1 VKIPK
6 IHKRTLA
13 NGLRVLVVPRRG
25 FFGASVVLG
34 LRAGSR
40 RETKEINGTA
50 HFLEHMFFRGGSRYL
65 TQVATTAAI
74 EGEGGDFNAFTEP
87 EFAYFTIDMPASKL
101 EIAMD
106 VLSDMLL
113 NAQLREEDIDMER
126 GGVLRELARDAD
138 MPGRVAQKEV
148 FKLMYGDTSLGRSA
162 IGTRENVERFSRSD
176 FVSFRKRMYNAQEAV
191 LAIAGDVS
199 LEDTYQ
205 LVSKYFSDLSPTSS
219 DYGLPNEP
227 FLTSLEP
234 QVVIWPK
241 KFSEVAIVMGAPAP
255 TFYSQDRPAASI
267 LNYVLGDG
275 VMMSSRLFQN
285 VRSAK
290 GLAYTVE
297 SYYSNGPDYGI
308 FECLTS
314 VDPERTEEAVEA
326 IAVEIRKLIEE
337 PPSADELKCAMSF
350 RAGTKT
356 MASDYLFTITSSLM
370 QYELRYDKTKTALDE
385 IRDTDNVT
393 REDVSRIAADIFLP
407 GGWKVAIVGPYSGNA
422 ETIIDIL
429 KTTLKV

>member
-1 VKIPK
+1 
-6 IHKRTLA
+6 
-13 NGLRVLVVPRRG
+13 
-25 FFGASVVLG
+25 
-34 LRAGSR
+34 
-40 RETKEINGTA
+40 
-50 HFLEHMFFRGGSRYL
+50 
-65 TQVATTAAI
+65 
-74 EGEGGDFNAFTEP
+74 
-87 EFAYFTIDMPASKL
+87 
-101 EIAMD
+101 
-106 VLSDMLL
+106 
-113 NAQLREEDIDMER
+113 
-126 GGVLRELARDAD
+126 

-370 QYELRYDKTKTALDE
+370 QYELRYDKPKTALDE